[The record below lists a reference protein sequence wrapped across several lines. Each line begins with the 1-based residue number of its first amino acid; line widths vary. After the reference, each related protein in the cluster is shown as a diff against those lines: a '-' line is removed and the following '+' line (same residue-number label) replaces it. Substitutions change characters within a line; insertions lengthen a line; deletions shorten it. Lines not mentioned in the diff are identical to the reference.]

1 MLTYLILIIAVFKL
15 LQDLKIHSQRQRIV
29 NFINEKNMLNVKYN
43 GFRSYNVYANDPRY
57 PEYKK
62 EVDELKLKYNQ

>member
-15 LQDLKIHSQRQRIV
+15 LKDLKIHSQHKQSV
-29 NFINEKNMLNVKYN
+29 NFIKAHGQLNTKYN
-43 GFRSYNVYANDPRY
+43 GFRGYNVYANDPRY
-57 PEYKK
+57 PQYKK